1 MHLPK
6 LCLFIKE
13 FSENHDMKC
22 GHHIQLPI
30 WHPDVTN
37 YAQNTNAHSECVQI
51 TTLDS
56 NRKDDVTQFA

>member
-1 MHLPK
+1 M
-6 LCLFIKE
+6 CLLIKE
-13 FSENHDMKC
+13 YSENHDMKY

-30 WHPDVTN
+30 WYPDVIN
-37 YAQNTNAHSECVQI
+37 YAQNANAYSECVQI